1 MSLANSVNEFAI
13 VSALIKYITIISLM
27 DPGAAGNALQKK
39 KPDIIRLGLID
50 MINTQ
55 TLMLI
60 TLMKFVKLKTYLKI
74 ALGITLKI

>member
-1 MSLANSVNEFAI
+1 MNEFAI

-27 DPGAAGNALQKK
+27 NPGAARNALQKK

-74 ALGITLKI
+74 AVGITLKI

>member
-1 MSLANSVNEFAI
+1 MNEFAI
-13 VSALIKYITIISLM
+13 VSALIKYITIISLTN
-27 DPGAAGNALQKK
+27 PGAAGNALQKK

-74 ALGITLKI
+74 AVGLTLKI

>member
-1 MSLANSVNEFAI
+1 MNEFAI

-27 DPGAAGNALQKK
+27 NPGVAGNALQKK

-60 TLMKFVKLKTYLKI
+60 TLMKFAKLKTYLKTN
-74 ALGITLKI
+74 LGITLKI

>member
-1 MSLANSVNEFAI
+1 MNEFAI

-27 DPGAAGNALQKK
+27 NPGAAGNALQKK
-39 KPDIIRLGLID
+39 KPDIIRLGLIG

-74 ALGITLKI
+74 AR

>member
-1 MSLANSVNEFAI
+1 MNEFAI

-27 DPGAAGNALQKK
+27 NPGAAGNALQKK
-39 KPDIIRLGLID
+39 KPDIVRLGLID
-50 MINTQ
+50 MLNTQ

>member
-1 MSLANSVNEFAI
+1 MN
-13 VSALIKYITIISLM
+13 
-27 DPGAAGNALQKK
+27 PGAAGNALQKK

-60 TLMKFVKLKTYLKI
+60 TLMKFVKLKTYLKAVLRFGALYYYDCI
-74 ALGITLKI
+74 ALNFNF

>member
-1 MSLANSVNEFAI
+1 MNEFAI

-27 DPGAAGNALQKK
+27 NPGAAGNALQKK

-74 ALGITLKI
+74 ALCITLKI

>member
-1 MSLANSVNEFAI
+1 MNEFAI

-27 DPGAAGNALQKK
+27 NPGAAGNALQKK

-55 TLMLI
+55 TLILI

>member
-1 MSLANSVNEFAI
+1 MNEFAI

-27 DPGAAGNALQKK
+27 NPGAAGNALQKK

-60 TLMKFVKLKTYLKI
+60 TLMKFVKLKTYFKI

>member
-1 MSLANSVNEFAI
+1 MN
-13 VSALIKYITIISLM
+13 
-27 DPGAAGNALQKK
+27 PGAAGNALQKK

>member
-1 MSLANSVNEFAI
+1 MNEFAI

-27 DPGAAGNALQKK
+27 NPGAAGNALQKK

>member
-1 MSLANSVNEFAI
+1 MNEFAI

-27 DPGAAGNALQKK
+27 NPGAAGNALQKK

-60 TLMKFVKLKTYLKI
+60 TLIKFVKLKTYLKI

>member
-1 MSLANSVNEFAI
+1 MNEFAI

-27 DPGAAGNALQKK
+27 NPGAAGNAVQKK